1 MKTGQFMCYNS
12 GHFMCSQQEWDFMA
26 TKKFGQHYMLL
37 AKYAYYDADQY
48 NTDTHKIWLQANV
61 NF

>member
-1 MKTGQFMCYNS
+1 MCYNS